1 MKKNRVKIVTY
12 TNDDIYFTGSINI
25 KTLTESTLNENIQF
39 CEKYSWKLTK
49 IFSGNQQRKDILSM
63 VEKLDPITTEGVV
76 VTTTNFERVW
86 IRSSLFNSLYQ
97 LINLGLSS
105 QVVIKFSD
113 YQKYMLDIIRS
124 QRKDIEQLWRI
135 YNKLDDLFKF
145 VNDKYEI
152 LIAKLTKEFID
163 LKDFPPEQ
171 VRVSFKKR
179 DKTEKII
186 FPFTKGKTI

>member
-1 MKKNRVKIVTY
+1 
-12 TNDDIYFTGSINI
+12 
-25 KTLTESTLNENIQF
+25 
-39 CEKYSWKLTK
+39 
-49 IFSGNQQRKDILSM
+49 M

-179 DKTEKII
+179 DKTEKLFFRLRKEKQYDLKLFLIGDELRNI
-186 FPFTKGKTI
+186 ENYLIENE

>member
-1 MKKNRVKIVTY
+1 
-12 TNDDIYFTGSINI
+12 
-25 KTLTESTLNENIQF
+25 
-39 CEKYSWKLTK
+39 
-49 IFSGNQQRKDILSM
+49 
-63 VEKLDPITTEGVV
+63 
-76 VTTTNFERVW
+76 
-86 IRSSLFNSLYQ
+86 
-97 LINLGLSS
+97 
-105 QVVIKFSD
+105 
-113 YQKYMLDIIRS
+113 MLDIIRS

-171 VRVSFKKR
+171 VRVSFKKKR
-179 DKTEKII
+179 QNRKII